1 MATRKLESKEAILD
15 FVRGCTFYGTGGGGT
30 PEEGI
35 RELEKVFDSGKVIQW
50 TDVSNIPNEG
60 YSVCPFLMGSIA
72 PWTEETK
79 KEMKEFGLG
88 EQFKDNLLV
97 KSTELLGKF
106 TSKEPKVIVPIEL
119 GGANTPVAVAAAMEL
134 GITVVDGDIA
144 GRAVPEIPQTTPFLY
159 GKVLLPMSSIDGWGE
174 ICYIENTVNPLMAE
188 RIGKFISAA
197 AYGLVGQAGFLMPV
211 SEMKEV
217 VIPGTLTECFEAGEL
232 IRVERES
239 GRNPVEALAKK
250 VKGKVLFKGKVSKK
264 SWEDRDGYYWGTHD
278 IAGEDEFAGS
288 TFRIWFKN
296 ENHISWL
303 NGNVYVTSPDILTVV
318 RTEDAEPLANPAIEE
333 GMNVTVI
340 GVPARPQFLTEKG
353 IEILGPKHFGFDI
366 EYKDFSSVVK
376 G

>member
-35 RELEKVFDSGKVIQW
+35 RELEKVLDSGKVIQW
-50 TDVSNIPNEG
+50 TDVSDIPNEG

-88 EQFKDNLLV
+88 KQSNDNLLV

-106 TSKEPKVIVPIEL
+106 TSKEPKVIVPSEL

-144 GRAVPEIPQTTPFLY
+144 GRAVPEIPQTTPFLHD
-159 GKVLLPMSSIDGWGE
+159 KSLLPMSSIDGWGE
-174 ICYIENTVNPLMAE
+174 ICYIEKTVNPLMAE

-217 VIPGTLTECFEAGEL
+217 IIPGTLTECFEAGEL
-232 IRVERES
+232 IRIERES
-239 GRNPVEALAKK
+239 GRNPVEALVKK

-264 SWEDRDGYYWGTHD
+264 SWEDKDGYYWGTHD

-303 NGNVYVTSPDILTVV
+303 NGNAYVTSPDILTVV

-366 EYKDFSSVVK
+366 EYKDFSSVVEE
-376 G
+376 